1 MPPYRRYFQNRY
13 RRKYYRR
20 RWRFPRRRTRNTFQR
35 KQWYRRKRSRKY
47 KVKRFRLKK
56 KKTFLKLKQFQPKS
70 INYCKITGFKCLF
83 QGSPLRK
90 QHNYIQYIYSFVPPT
105 YPGGGGWSLLVFS
118 LDSLFEDYQHLQCIW
133 SKSNAGLPLVR
144 FLGGKIKLYQTD
156 STDYAV
162 VYDSCWPMVDTPHTH
177 ADSAPS
183 RILQKKHKTIIPS
196 TNTQKRK
203 KPYKTIRFK
212 PPPQMQNKW
221 YFQRDICKI
230 PLLML
235 TSTSI
240 DLTKPFCNSN
250 SKSNNIIIRY
260 INPYLFQNNNFQD
273 YPKTT
278 GYSPKSLNDGPYY
291 LYASYNN
298 TEPPATTDAS
308 KFKTWILRTVP
319 LLNTKNY
326 NSGAMMSQII
336 EGTSDKPENWGNP
349 FYRTHLDLQST
360 TIYLCNAN
368 TATLK
373 TAINSTNFQNI
384 RITKATENMIYQT
397 IYNPDN
403 DTGETNKI
411 YLVKATQETHFQ
423 PPTDTDLIFEGFPL
437 YILFWGWTDFVRK
450 LNKTPN
456 IDTNYMIV
464 IQTKTFHEKNDPYFV
479 PIDIQFEH
487 GYDPYIPLDTENH
500 EPSYYNQQNWYP
512 QLKYQELT
520 IENIC
525 ESGPAVSRSN
535 NYLQAYCKY
544 SFYFKW
550 GGCPKTLDKAYNPCS
565 QPKWPTTDTI
575 TPGLEIT
582 NPSEPPETQLYF
594 WDWENDFVTQKAIQR
609 IRDHTEPHEPL
620 LSITESKASAK
631 PQKTTQE
638 TQDQKEEEKLL
649 FKLHQLRKQRMQLEL
664 LIKMKEYT
672 LQ

>member
-1 MPPYRRYFQNRY
+1 MPAYRRYYQNRY
-13 RRKYYRR
+13 RRNWYRR
-20 RWRFPRRRTRNTFQR
+20 RWRLPRRRTRATFRR
-35 KQWYRRKRSRKY
+35 KQWYRKRRQRY
-47 KVKRFRLKK
+47 KVKKFKLKRK
-56 KKTFLKLKQFQPKS
+56 RTYLKLKQFQPKS

-144 FLGGKIKLYQTD
+144 YLGGKIKLYQND
-156 STDYAV
+156 STDYV
-162 VYDSCWPMVDTPHTH
+162 TVYDTCWPMVDTPHTH

-183 RILQKKHKTIIPS
+183 RMLQKKHKTIVPS

-203 KPYKTIRFK
+203 KPYKTIKFK
-212 PPPQMQNKW
+212 PPAQMLNKW

-235 TSTSI
+235 TTTSI
-240 DLTKPFCNSN
+240 DLTKPFCNAN

-260 INPYLFQNNNFQD
+260 LNPYLFKNNNFQD

-278 GYSPKSLNDGPYY
+278 GYSPKTLSDGDYY
-291 LYASYNN
+291 LYASLQNN
-298 TEPPATTDAS
+298 IPDQNNLTQ
-308 KFKTWILRTVP
+308 FKQFLGGCIP
-319 LLNTKNY
+319 LTNTKNY
-326 NSGAMMSQII
+326 LPGSPIQTLAT
-336 EGTSDKPENWGNP
+336 GTNNKPENWGNP
-349 FYRTHLDLQST
+349 FYRTHLDLQSF
-360 TIYLCNAN
+360 TIFLCNQCPP
-368 TATLK
+368 TLTNSYK
-373 TAINSTNFQNI
+373 TQTFNNVK
-384 RITKATENMIYQT
+384 ITKATENVIYQT

-403 DTGETNKI
+403 DTGETNKV
-411 YLVKATQETHFQ
+411 YLVKATQNTQFE
-423 PPTDTDLIFEGFPL
+423 PPTDEDLIFEGLPL
-437 YILFWGWTDFVRK
+437 YILLWGWTDFIKK
-450 LNKTPN
+450 LNKTQN
-456 IDTNYMIV
+456 IDTNYMLV
-464 IQTKTFHEKNDPYFV
+464 IQTKTFHEKDPYFV

-487 GYDPYIPLDTENH
+487 GYDPYTPLDTENH
-500 EPSYYNQQNWYP
+500 QPSYYNQQNWYP

-525 ESGPAVSRSN
+525 ESGPAVSRSQS
-535 NYLQAYCKY
+535 YLQCYCKY

-582 NPSEPPETQLYF
+582 NPSKPPETQLYY
-594 WDWENDFVTQKAIQR
+594 WDWENDFVTEKAIQR
-609 IRDHTEPHEPL
+609 IREHTQPDQSIF
-620 LSITESKASAK
+620 SITESKSSAK
-631 PQKTTQE
+631 PQKTAQK

-649 FKLHQLRKQRMQLEL
+649 LKLHHLRKQRMQLEL
-664 LIKMKEYT
+664 LIKMKEST
-672 LQ
+672 LL

>member
-1 MPPYRRYFQNRY
+1 MPPYRRYYQNRY
-13 RRKYYRR
+13 RRNLYRR
-20 RWRFPRRRTRNTFQR
+20 RWRLPRRRIRPTFRR
-35 KQWYRRKRSRKY
+35 KQWYRKRRQRY
-47 KVKRFRLKK
+47 KVKKFKLKRK
-56 KKTFLKLKQFQPKS
+56 RTYLKLKQFQPKS

-90 QHNYIQYIYSFVPPT
+90 QHNFIQYIYSFIPPT
-105 YPGGGGWSLLVFS
+105 FPGGGGWSLLVFS

-144 FLGGKIKLYQTD
+144 YLGGKIKLYQND
-156 STDYAV
+156 STDYV
-162 VYDSCWPMVDTPHTH
+162 TVYDTCWPMVDTPHTH

-183 RILQKKHKTIIPS
+183 RMLQKKHKTIVPS

-212 PPPQMQNKW
+212 PPAQMLNKW

-235 TSTSI
+235 TTTSI
-240 DLTKPFCNSN
+240 DLTKPFCNST
-250 SKSNNIIIRY
+250 SKSNNIVIRY
-260 INPYLFQNNNFQD
+260 INPYLFKNNNFQD

-278 GYSPKSLNDGPYY
+278 GYSPKTLSDGDYY
-291 LYASYNN
+291 LYASLQRDIPNKDN
-298 TEPPATTDAS
+298 QAQ
-308 KFKTWILRTVP
+308 FKQFIGGCIP
-319 LLNTKNY
+319 LTNTKNY
-326 NSGAMMSQII
+326 NSGKPIQTLSS
-336 EGTSDKPENWGNP
+336 GTNNKPENWGNP
-349 FYRTHLDLQST
+349 FYRTHLDLEAF
-360 TIYLCNAN
+360 TIYICNQSPPSLENSYKSN
-368 TATLK
+368 TFT
-373 TAINSTNFQNI
+373 STK
-384 RITKATENMIYQT
+384 ITKATENMVYQT

-411 YLVKATQETHFQ
+411 YLVKATQNTQFQ
-423 PPTDTDLIFEGFPL
+423 PPTDEDLIFEGFPL
-437 YILFWGWTDFVRK
+437 YILLWGWTDFIKK

-456 IDTNYMIV
+456 IDTNYMLV
-464 IQTKTFHEKNDPYFV
+464 IQTKAFHEKDPYFV

-487 GYDPYIPLDTENH
+487 GFDPYLPLDTENH

-525 ESGPAVSRSN
+525 ESGPAVSRSQS
-535 NYLQAYCKY
+535 YLQCYCKY

-582 NPSEPPETQLYF
+582 NPSEPPETQLYY
-594 WDWENDFVTQKAIQR
+594 WDWENDYVTEKAIQR
-609 IRDHTEPHEPL
+609 IRDHTQPHETIF
-620 LSITESKASAK
+620 SITDSKSSAK

-649 FKLHQLRKQRMQLEL
+649 LKLHHLRKQRMQLEL
-664 LIKMKEYT
+664 LIKMKEST
-672 LQ
+672 LL